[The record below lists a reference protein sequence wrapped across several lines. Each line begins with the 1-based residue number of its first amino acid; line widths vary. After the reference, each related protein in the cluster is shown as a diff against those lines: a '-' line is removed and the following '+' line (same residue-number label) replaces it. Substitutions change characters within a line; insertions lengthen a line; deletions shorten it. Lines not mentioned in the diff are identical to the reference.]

1 MNELQAFSNWLT
13 HQGTRGKTVEGK
25 LRLLQTYFEWLEG
38 EQITT
43 ETITYSQLMD
53 YIGYLQRPATA
64 GKLAKSKRTINQHLK
79 AAEQYHQ
86 SLDIAFPAPEL
97 RLRGLVKKIP
107 ETLTAEELEQLYA
120 SFNSPKDNGYYY
132 HSDKIILGLI
142 IYQALELRDIFLLEK
157 SHLKL
162 QEGKIYIPGR
172 HNRESRTLTLQAGQ
186 IMPLYQYLHE
196 TRPHFE
202 QHYSFN
208 LKPSQLSEKLFIPQ
222 CDNLDRLVTQLK
234 FLVKKV
240 RLQALELPADRYG
253 QGITVKKLQ
262 QLRQTRL
269 TIWVKEHGLRKA
281 QYMAGFKSISGI
293 ERYKT
298 QHLEDLQ
305 KQLENFHPLK

>member
-1 MNELQAFSNWLT
+1 MLSNSEIPNEASGESFKKWLEY
-13 HQGTRGKTVEGK
+13 QGSRPKTIKGK
-25 LRLLQTYFEWLEG
+25 LRLLNTYLEWLSDQ
-38 EQITT
+38 QITT

-53 YIGYLQRPATA
+53 YIGYLQKS
-64 GKLAKSKRTINQHLK
+64 GKSKLIINRHLK
-79 AAEQYHQ
+79 VAEQYHQ

-97 RLRGLVKKIP
+97 RLRGIIKKVP
-107 ETLTAEELEQLYA
+107 EVLTAEELEKIYT
-120 SFNSPKDNGYYY
+120 SFNTPKDNGYYY

-162 QEGKIYIPGR
+162 QEGNVYVPGR
-172 HNRESRTLTLQAGQ
+172 HNRESRTLILQASQ
-186 IMPLYQYLHE
+186 ILPLYQYLNE
-196 TRPHFE
+196 TRPYFE

-208 LKPSQLSEKLFIPQ
+208 LKPAQLSEKLFIPQ
-222 CDNLDRLVTQLK
+222 CDYLERLVTQLK

-240 RLQALELPADRYG
+240 RSQSEEQKIKVRN
-253 QGITVKKLQ
+253 LQ

-305 KQLENFHPLK
+305 KQLENYHPLQ